1 MTARPR
7 PLVAGNWKMNGV
19 SADLAEIEKIR
30 DAVEAGD
37 GGDAE
42 ILICPPATLIRAAV
56 AVAKGSALEIGGQNC
71 HSQES
76 GAHTG
81 DISPLMLTDAG
92 ARYVILGH
100 SERRADHGETNVAV
114 RNKTVAAMKAGLI
127 AIVCVG
133 ETKAERDSG
142 KALSVIGRQLQGSLP
157 TSLDAT
163 KLVIAYEPI
172 WAIGTGVTP
181 TSVDIAAMHTFI
193 RDEVKRLV
201 PDGGATIRLLYG
213 GSVKPSNAQDLMA
226 VANVDGALIGGA
238 SLKAEDFMGIAATYK
253 APVAVE

>member
-1 MTARPR
+1 MFSMTDRPR

-30 DAVEAGD
+30 DCVEAGG

-56 AVAKGSALEIGGQNC
+56 MVAKGSALEIGGQNC

-81 DISPLMLTDAG
+81 DISPLMLVDAG
-92 ARYVILGH
+92 ARYVIVGH

-114 RNKTVAAMKAGLI
+114 RNKAVAAMKAGLV

-142 KALSVIGRQLQGSLP
+142 KALSVIGSGNCRGRCRPLS
-157 TSLDAT
+157 
-163 KLVIAYEPI
+163 
-172 WAIGTGVTP
+172 TP
-181 TSVDIAAMHTFI
+181 
-193 RDEVKRLV
+193 
-201 PDGGATIRLLYG
+201 
-213 GSVKPSNAQDLMA
+213 
-226 VANVDGALIGGA
+226 A
-238 SLKAEDFMGIAATYK
+238 SW
-253 APVAVE
+253 